1 MLNLGVGSSIG
12 GEEEEEAEVV
22 LEELKIVEIERS
34 DKLCKDITSVFVEF
48 ITYDA
53 EPYERH

>member
-12 GEEEEEAEVV
+12 GEEEEAEVV
-22 LEELKIVEIERS
+22 LEELKTVEIERS